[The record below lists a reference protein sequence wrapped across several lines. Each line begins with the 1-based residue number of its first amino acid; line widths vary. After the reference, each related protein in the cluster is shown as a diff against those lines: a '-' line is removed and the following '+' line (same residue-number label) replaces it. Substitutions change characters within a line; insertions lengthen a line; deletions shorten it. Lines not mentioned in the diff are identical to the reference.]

1 MKIEAK
7 QNKSTHLV
15 QSIAP
20 KSELAGDS
28 IKRMEQLVRSVSG
41 EPRGLLHGDC
51 SNKVTLGKG
60 HQEEVIHKV

>member
-15 QSIAP
+15 QSVAP

-28 IKRMEQLVRSVSG
+28 IKRMEQLVRSILE
-41 EPRGLLHGDC
+41 EPRGLLMAI
-51 SNKVTLGKG
+51 VPIL
-60 HQEEVIHKV
+60 EVDGISKR

>member
-15 QSIAP
+15 QSVAP

-28 IKRMEQLVRSVSG
+28 IKRMEQLVRSMLE
-41 EPRGLLHGDC
+41 EPRGLLMAI
-51 SNKVTLGKG
+51 VPIL
-60 HQEEVIHKV
+60 EVDGISKR

>member
-28 IKRMEQLVRSVSG
+28 IKRMEQLVRSMLE
-41 EPRGLLHGDC
+41 EPRGLLMAI
-51 SNKVTLGKG
+51 VPIL
-60 HQEEVIHKV
+60 EVDGISKR